1 MHGAWRRSEREM
13 RILMHGSKRIA
24 VALALAGAVPLAGCV
39 GGTTYGTGVGQE
51 EQTFKDLYSMMSLQR
66 ERKNIDYSARPD
78 LIVPQN
84 KQALPEPLSAAETAN
99 NDPNWPESPEQRI
112 ARVRAEAGEV
122 DPRNGE
128 YSLNERLRKKE
139 GIAVETYEPK
149 GKIIPGKT
157 DREGNPVYGFDQG
170 GAREKVL
177 AARASADYSRGP
189 SRKYLTEPPVEY
201 RVPAET
207 APSGQEAFSEEELKA
222 REEEEKRLKKE
233 KFKAATSKN

>member
-1 MHGAWRRSEREM
+1 VKHW
-13 RILMHGSKRIA
+13 SKRIA
-24 VALALAGAVPLAGCV
+24 VALAFSGAVPLAGCV

-51 EQTFKDLYSMMSLQR
+51 EQTFRDLYTMFKLQK
-66 ERKNIDYSARPD
+66 ERKNIDYATRPD

-84 KQALPEPLSAAETAN
+84 KQVLPEPLSAAETAN

-112 ARVRAEAGEV
+112 ARVRAQAGET

-128 YSLNERLRKKE
+128 YSLQDRLRKKE

-149 GKIIPGKT
+149 GKFVPGKT
-157 DREGNPVYGFDQG
+157 DRDGNPLLAG
-170 GAREKVL
+170 GQSEARKQVL

-207 APSGQEAFSEEELKA
+207 APAGQEAFTEEELKA

>member
-78 LIVPQN
+78 LVVPQN

-112 ARVRAEAGEV
+112 ARVRAEAGEI
-122 DPRNGE
+122 DPRTGD
-128 YSLNERLRKKE
+128 YSQQERSRKKE
-139 GIAVETYEPK
+139 GIAVETYNHR
-149 GKIIPGKT
+149 GAFVPGRT
-157 DREGNPVYGFDQG
+157 DRDGNPILYHGESE
-170 GAREKVL
+170 ARRQVL

-233 KFKAATSKN
+233 RFKSLTAKN